1 MLSYLNQGKSFYRS
15 LLMLSLPIVLQNLVT
30 TSLAMVDTFMVGMLG
45 ETALAGVT
53 LANLP
58 IFVIQF
64 LVFGIQSGSSVLIS
78 QYWGKRDIDTINRV
92 VGVAAF
98 VAGGISVLFALALF
112 FFPTQI
118 MGLLTNDAVLRD
130 IAARYGRI
138 VGFSYIFNSL
148 TGVYVGAHRSM
159 ENPKLG
165 LIVFSI
171 SMCTNTFLNWIFIF
185 GNLGAP
191 RLEVEGAALAT
202 LISRVIEFLVMV
214 LYAAGNKRFR
224 LRPALV
230 LHPGREIS
238 RKFLKY
244 ATPVVLNETLW
255 GLGTSLYPTIMGH
268 MTGSTEILAAYAVAG
283 NVDKFCTVAVLAV
296 GTTSAIIIGMEIGS
310 GRSSRA
316 YEVGKALVTVSIG
329 LGLAIGVV
337 MLLTTYF
344 VMEPF
349 IYPIY
354 PAFQNCPGAAR
365 ITTVMLTVAAL
376 FLPIRS
382 FNSTAIV
389 GVLRGGGDVRFATT
403 IDLLPL
409 WAVALPLAA
418 LAGLVARLD
427 ILWVYLAIEAENVVK
442 FFLGILRFRSGNW
455 IHDVTRTSYRK
466 ERS

>member
-329 LGLAIGVV
+329 LGLAIGAV
-337 MLLTTYF
+337 MLLATYC

-389 GVLRGGGDVRFATT
+389 GVLRGGGDVRFATA

-409 WAVALPLAA
+409 WCVAIPLAA